1 MRTFA
6 ILAACAALG
15 ACGSAE
21 EAAPVP
27 TETTDTTLDSTAT
40 GDMTG
45 TYEIKNADGTVTIE
59 TINADGT
66 YVDAMADGTE
76 TERGTWRTGDEGTM
90 CFDPEGDA
98 PETCFTGG
106 EPGEDGSFEVR
117 DSDGNVQSTVRK
129 IEVQTGTEMAPA
141 E

>member
-1 MRTFA
+1 MM
-6 ILAACAALG
+6 LASCGSQEVPSQPSTEAADTALG
-15 ACGSAE
+15 
-21 EAAPVP
+21 
-27 TETTDTTLDSTAT
+27 STAT
-40 GDMTG
+40 GDITG
-45 TYEIKNADGTVTIE
+45 TYEVKNADGTVIME

-76 TERGTWRTGDEGTM
+76 TESGTWRIGDGGTL

-106 EPGEDGSFEVR
+106 EPGKDGSFEAR
-117 DSDGNVQSTVRK
+117 DADGNIQSTVRK
-129 IEVQTGTEMAPA
+129 VEDKTETPTESSA

>member
-1 MRTFA
+1 MRTLALF
-6 ILAACAALG
+6 AACAALG
-15 ACGSAE
+15 ACGSSE
-21 EAAPVP
+21 EAPPVP

-40 GDMTG
+40 GDIAG

-66 YVDAMADGTE
+66 YVDTTAEGAE
-76 TERGTWRTGDEGTM
+76 TERGVWRTGDNGAM

-98 PETCFTGG
+98 PEVCFTGG

-117 DSDGNVQSTVRK
+117 DADGNVQSTVRK
-129 IEVQTGTEMAPA
+129 IEVQNASDMTAA